1 MDTFD
6 WIREWSVAWESTFD
20 DPPRTTLP
28 ATLEPSLHEL
38 FHVCQMILEQMRKG
52 RGRDDVVAPDETP
65 TSSEVRAWLRGLVR
79 LLAEP
84 KHETLAR
91 AQGLDETAAFVALI
105 EGGAALRSIE
115 TAARRIRD
123 NLQYREE
130 SDDIVR
136 HLRAIP
142 VDDPSGPVAL
152 RRLSALTP
160 RRHDSQ
166 RARARFR
173 FEVARCAWAHAL
185 RKGAPTPE
193 DLHRVFLGMLGVER
207 SPAARPL
214 LDEIR
219 DIADGHHRV
228 WSAVLDA
235 CGTKSLSKLADP
247 EHLHRVFAC
256 GVRRYVMS
264 VLHRRAWARRGLHN
278 APLVGAQSAL
288 ENVSLA
294 HERMTVAHF
303 SNPLGEAVARLAG
316 RFAETDVEAYGR
328 LDELRPALDRL
339 PAEMN
344 VHHPSVAQLFHEHV
358 RAVAPDLVSFLRDSS
373 VSATRWSTLEIETAL
388 SERLG
393 RRAAQGP
400 LDRALLPR
408 EIVTREELRD
418 AFLDVVSAPARDFTV
433 RLMVHGLDLPT
444 DHVEVGGVD
453 LWKPELRAG
462 GFDVAPP
469 GRHSALLE
477 TVVTAR
483 SLDEATS
490 TARANVNR
498 VLSALTFG
506 THRTATHVTSSQQVS
521 DHTTASSSALLE
533 TAPRPVRVDAAHA
546 RDLSDDI
553 ERVDAAGRAGNKL
566 AIRALEALEL
576 VSGHHGDET
585 LRLLHAWF
593 AIEHVLRPDRGPNG
607 ESART
612 AARLLVTWREVE
624 CGERLLRLHSKLV
637 QGSQSKGIELP
648 SYWSSCAHFLHPD
661 FVLDELEE
669 WAAKHQ
675 LHAGSL
681 LAEATRSFRLR
692 RGEIDAEVTAKRVE
706 LETVLRGIYQRRNGA
721 VHEAV
726 RFRWAERDRSEY
738 AHYVAEEVLAIAFD
752 GVLQANVDSPD
763 KLQRWWD
770 PVFS

>member
-1 MDTFD
+1 MDSFG
-6 WIREWSVAWESTFD
+6 WIRDWSAAWESTFD
-20 DPPRTTLP
+20 DPPRASLP
-28 ATLEPSLHEL
+28 STLEPSLYEL
-38 FHVCQMILEQMRKG
+38 FHVCQVVLSQMPKG
-52 RGRDDVVAPDETP
+52 RDCDNVAPDETLAGA
-65 TSSEVRAWLRGLVR
+65 EVRAWLRGLVCV
-79 LLAEP
+79 LAHP

-91 AQGLDETAAFVALI
+91 AQGLDETAAFVDLI
-105 EGGAALRSIE
+105 ESGAALRSIE
-115 TAARRIRD
+115 TAARRISA
-123 NLQYREE
+123 NLQNREE

-160 RRHDSQ
+160 RRHDSEG
-166 RARARFR
+166 ARARFR

-185 RKGAPTPE
+185 REGAPTPE

-214 LDEIR
+214 IDEIR

-235 CGTKSLSKLADP
+235 CGTKSLSKLP

-264 VLHRRAWARRGLHN
+264 VLHRRAWARRGLCD
-278 APLVGAQSAL
+278 APLGGAQSAL
-288 ENVSLA
+288 EKVSLA

-328 LDELRPALDRL
+328 LDELRPAFDRL
-339 PAEMN
+339 PAETN

-408 EIVTREELRD
+408 EIVRREELRG

-433 RLMVHGLDLPT
+433 RLMVQGLELPT
-444 DHVEVGGVD
+444 DHVEVGDVG
-453 LWKPELRAG
+453 LWKAESRAG
-462 GFDVAPP
+462 GFDVTPAS
-469 GRHSALLE
+469 RHSALVE
-477 TVVTAR
+477 TRVSAR

-490 TARANVNR
+490 TARAKVNR
-498 VLSALTFG
+498 ALAALEFQ

-546 RDLSDDI
+546 RELADDI

-612 AARLLVTWREVE
+612 AARLLVTWRQVE
-624 CGERLLRLHSKLV
+624 GGEHLLRLHSKLV

-648 SYWSSCAHFLHPD
+648 SYWSSCARFLHPD